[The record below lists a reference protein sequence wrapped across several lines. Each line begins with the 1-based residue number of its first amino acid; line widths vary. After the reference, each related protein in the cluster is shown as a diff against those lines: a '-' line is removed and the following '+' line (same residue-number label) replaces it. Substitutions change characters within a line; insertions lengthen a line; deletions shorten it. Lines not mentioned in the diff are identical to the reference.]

1 MAGWNKTNRA
11 NSRLDVGYN
20 TTRAVFGITCHFDDE
35 PAFDLIID
43 ASESCRLQPRASL
56 HSLNQSPR
64 QNLATFTTAM
74 MRRMLPRLPFF
85 RAILPR
91 VSRPILPLT
100 SRISSPSETRTLTGT
115 LRIAPFRSIHT
126 STPARLSSPPSPDA
140 SNEPAA
146 SLSQRFKLL
155 IKKYGWYAAGVYF
168 VVSVV
173 DFAVAFAGINL
184 LGAEYVSSLAAS
196 AKAWVFGLVY
206 SRPPE
211 PGREEMEDLSGN
223 VAQVGQE
230 GLYAMLVL
238 AYTVHKTLFLPVR
251 IGFTA
256 ALTPRF
262 VNWLRARGWAGGEG
276 TRRAMQEMKERLRD
290 RN

>member
-1 MAGWNKTNRA
+1 MTRLAGSTHE
-11 NSRLDVGYN
+11 RLLQS
-20 TTRAVFGITCHFDDE
+20 
-35 PAFDLIID
+35 LI
-43 ASESCRLQPRASL
+43 
-56 HSLNQSPR
+56 QSPR
-64 QNLATFTTAM
+64 QNLATLTTVM

-85 RAILPR
+85 RTIVPR
-91 VSRPILPLT
+91 LSRPILPLT
-100 SRISSPSETRTLTGT
+100 SRISSPSETRALTGT

-126 STPARLSSPPSPDA
+126 TTPARLSSPSPNSPDA
-140 SNEPAA
+140 NEPAA
-146 SLSQRFKLL
+146 SLSQRLKLL

-173 DFAVAFAGINL
+173 DFAVVFAGINL
-184 LGAEYVSSLAAS
+184 LGAEYVSSVAAS

-211 PGREEMEDLSGN
+211 PGREEIEDVSGN
-223 VAQVGQE
+223 VAKAGQE

-238 AYTVHKTLFLPVR
+238 AYTIHKTVFLPVR
-251 IGFTA
+251 IGLTA
-256 ALTPRF
+256 GLTPRF
-262 VNWLRARGWAGGEG
+262 VNWLRARGWAGGDG